1 MISFWRAAGES
12 AGVCTTM
19 SGLKSR
25 LATSGQGNNR
35 GYWIKRSERILT
47 GVFITGKGNAK
58 CPARQKELSAKRYK
72 FVCLPVSF
80 NPDFPPKEDSC
91 HLFVEKQ
98 RQTVT
103 NSAFFRFLF
112 LHCPGVVCRKNNT
125 HTIVVTICN
134 RATSR
139 KHAD

>member
-19 SGLKSR
+19 SGPKSR

-35 GYWIKRSERILT
+35 GCWIKRSERILT
-47 GVFITGKGNAK
+47 GLFITGKGNAK
-58 CPARQKELSAKRYK
+58 CPGRQKELSAKGYK
-72 FVCLPVSF
+72 SVCPFLSF
-80 NPDFPPKEDSC
+80 NQNFPPKEDSC

-103 NSAFFRFLF
+103 NNPFFRFLF
-112 LHCPGVVCRKNNT
+112 LCRPEAVCRKNNR

-134 RATSR
+134 RSNSR